1 MKAIALLLFFATI
14 AVISSSLPGFSDKV
28 CSEYFDKTDEEHQ
41 GFSKDFC
48 RSLGITGSGS
58 KCCYIKYK
66 LQDGRYFYNC
76 VQVTMEEFYNIKEK
90 KNSLET
96 LHSWDIKT
104 IECDSSSYLY
114 ASLLL
119 LLVFLF

>member
-1 MKAIALLLFFATI
+1 MKATALLLFFATI

-48 RSLGITGSGS
+48 RSLGITGDGS
-58 KCCYIKYK
+58 KCCYVKYK
-66 LQDGRYFYNC
+66 TDSGYFYNC
-76 VQVTMEEFYNIKEK
+76 VQVTMEDFYNIKSYRD
-90 KNSLET
+90 SLQT
-96 LHSWDIKT
+96 LRGWDIKS

>member
-1 MKAIALLLFFATI
+1 MKATALLLFFATI

-28 CSEYFDKTDEEHQ
+28 CTDYFDKTDEEHQ

-48 RSLGITGSGS
+48 RSLGITGDGS

-66 LQDGRYFYNC
+66 KGDGYFYNC
-76 VQVTMEEFYNIKEK
+76 VQVTMNDFYNIKVK
-90 KNSLET
+90 RDQLET
-96 LHSWDIKT
+96 DNGWDIKT